1 MIGTGKMGLLRTA
14 MLNSLDGSEVTGF
27 AEPERPVS
35 GILKSVAKAPV
46 HRDYRDMLP
55 GIDAAY
61 IATPVR
67 SHAAIARSCAA
78 AGVGVFV
85 EKPLGMDGA

>member
-1 MIGTGKMGLLRTA
+1 
-14 MLNSLDGSEVTGF
+14 
-27 AEPERPVS
+27 
-35 GILKSVAKAPV
+35 
-46 HRDYRDMLP
+46 MLP

-67 SHAAIARSCAA
+67 SHAAIARSCAE